1 LNNIGI
7 FNESNTEIK
16 NELIEIEKFI
26 KYAITY
32 LKINNVEFNI
42 IIVDNEKIKELNNGY
57 RKIND
62 YTDVISFALEDYET
76 ISFEDIRILGDIYI
90 SIDKAIIQAS
100 EYGHPLLRELAF
112 LSIHGL
118 LHLLGYDH
126 MEENQEKIMF
136 ELQEAVLN
144 EYGIKRS
151 K

>member
-1 LNNIGI
+1 MNNIGI

-90 SIDKAIIQAS
+90 SIDKAIIQAG

-126 MEENQEKIMF
+126 MEENQERIMF
-136 ELQEAVLN
+136 ELQEAILN